1 MHYKTTINAL
11 HYPHFVVHFVV
22 HYDILIPMKPISF
35 RFNQEYVTKLEE
47 LKGFFDLSSIDVMRK
62 AIDGL
67 YDELKKK
74 LGSEFKSPVNHVV
87 SKGIYEG
94 WEIMMNPDGNYKPYL
109 CDNDDV
115 QCIVI
120 QNPAKPWMTKKVFK
134 TDELFNLFVK
144 NE

>member
-1 MHYKTTINAL
+1 MMYIYVMRITISLNDKE
-11 HYPHFVVHFVV
+11 F
-22 HYDILIPMKPISF
+22 
-35 RFNQEYVTKLEE
+35 EE
-47 LKGFFDLSSIDVMRK
+47 LSGASIKNERSVSGEARYRIINYVHQNASNLQQITSK
-62 AIDGL
+62 SKPLID
-67 YDELKKK
+67 Y
-74 LGSEFKSPVNHVV
+74 S
-87 SKGIYEG
+87 G